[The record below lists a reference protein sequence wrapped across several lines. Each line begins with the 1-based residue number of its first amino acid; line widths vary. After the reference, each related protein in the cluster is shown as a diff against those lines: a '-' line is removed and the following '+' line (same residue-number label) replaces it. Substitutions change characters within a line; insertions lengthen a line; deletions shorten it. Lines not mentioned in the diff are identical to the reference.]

1 MMDFSKYAMALK
13 AIHQPHACL
22 CSASDQYAFS
32 NAAAKPGKVIAF
44 FSKLTG
50 LPQTALL

>member
-1 MMDFSKYAMALK
+1 MVFPKYAMASEVV
-13 AIHQPHACL
+13 HQPHACL
-22 CSASDQYAFS
+22 CSTSDQS
-32 NAAAKPGKVIAF
+32 AAVKRGKVISV

>member
-1 MMDFSKYAMALK
+1 MVFSKYAMTSEVVC
-13 AIHQPHACL
+13 QPHACL
-22 CSASDQYAFS
+22 CSTSDQDAV
-32 NAAAKPGKVIAF
+32 KPGKVSSI